1 MEKIKN
7 KIKESFFIVNKVYLF
22 IVFILLSIES
32 MGLGIIYF
40 IGTLFIFIYKTLRSK
55 VPMEVNEEIDV
66 KTVVY
71 KTIDEKNLKIDIYY
85 PIGKPKKSYPLV
97 YFCHGGGWISG
108 FRNQPNNISWCKYLA
123 SKGFIASSI
132 DYRYGYKNT
141 IEDLLG
147 DYSDGLEYL
156 KVNSTKF
163 KIDKSNIVLMGLS
176 AGGHLALL
184 YSSFN
189 SFMGNEGK
197 MDGIKSVVA
206 YYPPSDLKDLF
217 TDDSKSILT
226 RFAVTRTLKGTPITK
241 DEIYETYSPINWI
254 SKNMVPTLIAHGEID
269 KVVPFESSVKLIKKL
284 KSLNIDS
291 KFLVHSK
298 GPHSFD
304 TILKDYK
311 TVDTI
316 EKTVRFIKAS
326 LKGENKWK
334 LQI

>member
-7 KIKESFFIVNKVYLF
+7 KIRESFFIVNKVYLF
-22 IVFILLSIES
+22 LAFILLSIEN

-40 IGTLFIFIYKTLRSK
+40 LGTLFVFLWKTLRSK
-55 VPMEVNEEIDV
+55 VPMEVDDKIKVETV
-66 KTVVY
+66 SYKTVDD
-71 KTIDEKNLKIDIYY
+71 KDLKIDIYY
-85 PIGKPKKSYPLV
+85 PIDKSKKNYPLV

-147 DYSDGLEYL
+147 DYSDGLDYL
-156 KVNSTKF
+156 KVNSNKF
-163 KIDKSNIVLMGLS
+163 QIDKENIVLMGLS

-189 SFMGNEGK
+189 SFMKNEEK
-197 MDGIKSVVA
+197 IKGIKSVVA
-206 YYPPSDLKDLF
+206 YYPPSNLKDLF
-217 TDDSKSILT
+217 TDDSKSIFT
-226 RFAVTRTLKGTPITK
+226 RFAVSRTLKGTPISK
-241 DEIYETYSPINWI
+241 DEIYETYSPINWV
-254 SKNMVPTLIAHGEID
+254 SKNMVPTLIAHGKID

-284 KSLNIDS
+284 KSLNVDS
-291 KFLVHSK
+291 QFLVHNK

-311 TVDTI
+311 TVDSI
-316 EKTVRFIKAS
+316 EKTIRFIRS
-326 LKGENKWK
+326 SIKGDKK
-334 LQI
+334 